1 VSAAAPGDD
10 GLSRAAS
17 FAGGAGPVPAFPPVT
32 ARTGWRA
39 AGTELGRRAE
49 AACTRAA
56 ALLGE
61 VPPGRPPVSDRARCL
76 DLAARCTDALP
87 GSSGELVGALEELL
101 DVADA
106 LSERA
111 LGDRER
117 RLAECDRGLARLR
130 EITTT
135 AGLIDE
141 VCDEVIRALGF
152 SRTMLAR
159 VEGGMWRPWKANAS
173 MLDEA
178 WVREW
183 IDRAIPLDELTLE
196 TRLLREGRP
205 ELVLDTGVEGIA
217 QMVRAAGVSS
227 YVVAPIM
234 PGGRVVGFLHADHG
248 IEGRTCDVVDRELLW
263 TFAEGFGHRYEHA
276 SLLERLHARREQ
288 VRRTV
293 ADVNAAMDALTEDVP
308 ELTADPEA
316 GRAAPS
322 RVAGVRQDLALRLS
336 QLTGRELEVLEL
348 VVAGA
353 RNSEIAEGLVITV
366 GTVKSHV
373 KNVLSKLG
381 VVNRSQAIALYLG
394 ADGPHVP
401 R

>member
-1 VSAAAPGDD
+1 LAQA
-10 GLSRAAS
+10 
-17 FAGGAGPVPAFPPVT
+17 
-32 ARTGWRA
+32 
-39 AGTELGRRAE
+39 
-49 AACTRAA
+49 
-56 ALLGE
+56 
-61 VPPGRPPVSDRARCL
+61 ARCGDAIRERPSQAR
-76 DLAARCTDALP
+76 DLAAAAEAL
-87 GSSGELVGALEELL
+87 LL
-101 DVADA
+101 LADE

-111 LGDRER
+111 LGERVR
-117 RLAECDRGLARLR
+117 RLGECERGLARMR

-135 AGLIDE
+135 AGLIDD
-141 VCDEVIRALGF
+141 VCDELIRSLGF
-152 SRTMLAR
+152 ARTMLAR

-178 WVREW
+178 WVGEW
-183 IDRAIPLDELTLE
+183 IDRSIPLDELTLE

-248 IEGRTCDVVDRELLW
+248 IDGRSCDVVDRDVLW
-263 TFAEGFGHRYEHA
+263 MFAEGFGHRYEQA
-276 SLLERLHARREQ
+276 SLLERLQARREQ

-293 ADVNAAMDALTEDVP
+293 AEVNAAMDALTEDAL
-308 ELTADPEA
+308 ELTAHPEG
-316 GRAAPS
+316 GRALPTQPAI
-322 RVAGVRQDLALRLS
+322 ARQDLSQRLG
-336 QLTGRELEVLEL
+336 QLTSRELQVLEL

-353 RNSEIAEGLVITV
+353 RNSEIADGLVITV

-394 ADGPHVP
+394 ADESGVRPLSP
-401 R
+401 TR